1 MNRVLFNNC
10 GLTGNKFATILEG
23 LALVKD
29 FKSIIYKHNEL
40 NALAIAKLQPL
51 LEKNIPNQ
59 LSELI
64 LIDCRIHCVQL
75 EQLLTMMIDRNQL

>member
-40 NALAIAKLQPL
+40 NALAISKLQTHQFVEDFNRAGLSTNFHL
-51 LEKNIPNQ
+51 LLFLDMLCIFKPQFIKV
-59 LSELI
+59 I
-64 LIDCRIHCVQL
+64 G
-75 EQLLTMMIDRNQL
+75 